1 MLQVYRPPPD
11 MAPWIDGA
19 VAIRLGP
26 DIEASHF
33 PAMPHAMLTM
43 RLLAPPGQGLQAARL
58 RPPITF
64 HTLSTV
70 PTVHVHAGE
79 MLALGLLLRPAAA
92 AALLAART
100 GALVDQVL
108 PWEAL
113 AGPTEAARVED
124 EVDAATCDT
133 ARLQALL
140 VSFRRTMAQV
150 CQGREREHEALCTL
164 VGRHGATAGHALG
177 IGHRQLERRCR
188 AVLGLSPKRFQ
199 RLVRLH
205 EALSAA
211 VAATARNG
219 ADLALGTGFYDQSH
233 LARDLRE
240 LAGEPLGAV
249 LSATQADGRW
259 WSLASRRSLIRGA
272 SPLLADARRSAR

>member
-11 MAPWIDGA
+11 LAPWIDGA

-26 DIEASHF
+26 GIAASHF

-43 RLLAPPGQGLQAARL
+43 RLLAPPGQGLQVARL
-58 RPPITF
+58 CPPITF

-70 PTVHVHAGE
+70 PTVHAHAGE
-79 MLALGLLLRPAAA
+79 MLALGLLVRPAAA

-108 PWEAL
+108 PWDVL
-113 AGPTEAARVED
+113 AGPAEAARVED
-124 EVDAATCDT
+124 EVDAAASDA

-140 VSFRRTMAQV
+140 ASFRRTMAQV
-150 CQGREREHEALCTL
+150 CQGREHDHEALCTL
-164 VGRHGATAGHALG
+164 VGRHGAMAGPALG

-199 RLVRLH
+199 RLIRLH

-219 ADLALGTGFYDQSH
+219 ADLAQGTGFYDQSH

-249 LSATQADGRW
+249 LSATQADDRW
-259 WSLASRRSLIRGA
+259 WPLASRRSLIRGA
-272 SPLLADARRSAR
+272 SPLMADDRRSAR